1 MSTEAVCPHCR
12 SPLYDLD
19 LDRCTTCGRQLPIER
34 TSAPPLHRGEERL
47 QPTPPRRPI
56 TRATSIAKTPEP
68 ATEVPMAPVVATP
81 TRLPALDSTAAE
93 HARTAFFE
101 LYLRIL
107 VHSAVGLALWS
118 ILIIPL
124 GRLGGVP
131 YATLPAVLAGVACLL
146 AAAEHPSRWHAITGA
161 TALAA
166 LVSACIWF

>member
-19 LDRCTTCGRQLPIER
+19 LDRCTTCGRQLPLER
-34 TSAPPLHRGEERL
+34 ASAAPRNPGEEHP
-47 QPTPPRRPI
+47 QSTPPRRPI
-56 TRATSIAKTPEP
+56 ARTASTAKTPES
-68 ATEVPMAPVVATP
+68 AAEAPMAPVVATP
-81 TRLPALDSTAAE
+81 TRLPALGSPVAE
-93 HARTAFFE
+93 HARTALYE

-131 YATLPAVLAGVACLL
+131 YTTLPAVLAGVACLV
-146 AAAEHPSRWHAITGA
+146 AAAEYPSRWHAITGA
-161 TALAA
+161 TAMAA
-166 LVSACIWF
+166 LVIACIWF